1 MQNLYDFSVFRIL
14 INHPD
19 FTQKEHLA
27 LYTTVNMTVSS
38 ALLT

>member
-27 LYTTVNMTVSS
+27 LYTTVNGT
-38 ALLT
+38 